1 MARIYLIDEGENPVH
16 DPTVRARAKKVRRA
30 RDRLLPIA
38 LAVGMALSCGVL
50 FSRVQIQWGGGTR
63 DVQASVSQ
71 AVQRRPAEAPPK
83 RPWIEVFVTP
93 PAASNQP

>member
-50 FSRVQIQWGGGTR
+50 FSRVQVQWGGTR
-63 DVQASVSQ
+63 DVQASVSR
-71 AVQRRPAEAPPK
+71 AVQRPAEAPTK

-93 PAASNQP
+93 PAASNRP

>member
-30 RDRLLPIA
+30 RDRLLPIV

-71 AVQRRPAEAPPK
+71 AVQRPAEAPTK

>member
-1 MARIYLIDEGENPVH
+1 MARIYLINEGENPVH

-38 LAVGMALSCGVL
+38 LAIGMALSCGVL
-50 FSRVQIQWGGGTR
+50 FSRVQIQWGGTR

-71 AVQRRPAEAPPK
+71 AVHRPAEAPTK

>member
-16 DPTVRARAKKVRRA
+16 DPTVRARARKVRRA

-38 LAVGMALSCGVL
+38 LAIGLALSCGVL
-50 FSRVQIQWGGGTR
+50 FSRVQIQWGGTR

-71 AVQRRPAEAPPK
+71 SVQRPAEAPTK

>member
-16 DPTVRARAKKVRRA
+16 DPTVRARARKVRRA
-30 RDRLLPIA
+30 RDRLLPIL

-50 FSRVQIQWGGGTR
+50 FSRVQIQWGRTR

-71 AVQRRPAEAPPK
+71 AVQRPAEAPSK

-93 PAASNQP
+93 PAASNRP

>member
-16 DPTVRARAKKVRRA
+16 DPTVRARAKRVRRA

-38 LAVGMALSCGVL
+38 LAIGMALSCGFL
-50 FSRVQIQWGGGTR
+50 FSRVQIQWGGTR

-71 AVQRRPAEAPPK
+71 AVQRPAEAPTK